1 MNASGV
7 GGGGRVDHDV
17 NKPQPGDTNGH
28 RVLLLRGGTVL
39 AMDQNDFAGPSDVLV
54 EDGRIVGVRPGLAAL
69 PGCDVVDVSG
79 CLVLP
84 GFVQTHVHLCQTLWR
99 NLADDVGLM
108 EWLSRFTWP
117 LEAAHTP
124 ETIRAAVRL
133 GAAELLMSGTTAV
146 ADMGTVRHT
155 DVVIQTA
162 TDMGLRGVFAQ
173 TLMDAHDGPAALQQ
187 DPDVA
192 VTEALDLVARY
203 DRYDPAAQDGDPI
216 RVALAPRFAVSSSLH
231 LLELVAKAARDRRLI
246 VHTHCAETEDEVRRT
261 VDRFGVRPVDLYGTL
276 RLLGPRLLLAH
287 CVRVTPE
294 EVTRIAETGAVVLH
308 CPSANLKLGSGI
320 APIHAMLQAGVR
332 VTLGADGAP
341 CNNNLSMFRE
351 MRLASLLQK
360 GLHGPEVLTARQVL
374 RMATIEGARALGL
387 DDAIGSIEA
396 GKRADVV
403 VLDPR
408 DPACVPQ
415 ADPQGAVVYSMGSR
429 HVRHVLVGGEFRVRD
444 GRLVGVDVAEVIQ
457 EASDASRTL
466 FEAAGIRA

>member
-1 MNASGV
+1 MTTRETPA
-7 GGGGRVDHDV
+7 RRD
-17 NKPQPGDTNGH
+17 PNGH

-39 AMDQNDFAGPSDVLV
+39 AMDGKDFVGPADVLV
-54 EDGRIVGVRPGLAAL
+54 EDGRIVGVRPSLAVP
-69 PGCDVVDVSG
+69 PGCEVVDVSG

-124 ETIRAAVRL
+124 DTIRAAARL
-133 GAAELLMSGTTAV
+133 GAAELLLSGTTTV

-155 DVVIQTA
+155 DVVIETA
-162 TDMGLRGVFAQ
+162 TDMGLRGVFAKV
-173 TLMDAHDGPAALQQ
+173 LMDAHDGPEALRQ

-192 VTEALDLVARY
+192 VTEALDLVARFHQ
-203 DRYDPAAQDGDPI
+203 AGGTT
-216 RVALAPRFAVSSSLH
+216 RVALAPRFAVSSSLR
-231 LLELVAKAARDRRLI
+231 LLELVARVAGDRGVI

-261 VDRFGVRPVDLYGTL
+261 VDRFGVRPVDLYRTL
-276 RLLGPRLLLAH
+276 GLLGPRLLLAH

-294 EVTRIAETGAVVLH
+294 EVARLAETGTVVLH

-360 GLHGPEVLTARQVL
+360 GLNGPEVLPARQVL

-387 DDAIGSIEA
+387 DSEVGSVEP
-396 GKRADVV
+396 GKQADLV

-415 ADPQGAVVYSMGSR
+415 ADPRGAVVYSMGAR

-444 GRLVGVDVAEVIQ
+444 GRLAGLDASEVVQ
-457 EASDASRTL
+457 EAGVASRKL
-466 FEAAGIRA
+466 LEAAGIRP

>member
-1 MNASGV
+1 MNGADAPAR
-7 GGGGRVDHDV
+7 GG
-17 NKPQPGDTNGH
+17 TNGH
-28 RVLLLRGGTVL
+28 QVILLRGGTVL
-39 AMDQNDFAGPSDVLV
+39 AMDRDDFAGPADVLV
-54 EDGRIVGVRPGLAAL
+54 EDGRVVGVRPGLAAL
-69 PGCDVVDVSG
+69 PGCEVVDVSG

-99 NLADDVGLM
+99 NLADDLGLM
-108 EWLSRFTWP
+108 EWLSRVTWP

-124 ETIRAAVRL
+124 ETIRAAARL
-133 GAAELLMSGTTAV
+133 GAAELLLSGTTAV

-155 DVVIQTA
+155 DVVIETA
-162 TDMGLRGVFAQ
+162 TDMGLRGVFAKV
-173 TLMDAHDGPAALQQ
+173 LMDAHDGPDALRQ

-192 VTEALDLVARY
+192 VTEALDLAARY
-203 DRYDPAAQDGDPI
+203 DRSDARDQDLI
-216 RVALAPRFAVSSSLH
+216 RVALAPRFAVSSSLR
-231 LLELVAKAARDRRLI
+231 LLELVAAAARDRGLL

-276 RLLGPRLLLAH
+276 GLLGPRLLLAH
-287 CVRVTPE
+287 CVRVTPD
-294 EVTRIAETGAVVLH
+294 EVRRIAEAGAVVLH

-320 APIHAMLQAGVR
+320 APVHAMLQAGAR

-360 GLHGPEVLTARQVL
+360 GLHGPEVLPARQVL

-387 DDAIGSIEA
+387 DHAIGSIEV
-396 GKRADVV
+396 GKRADLV

-415 ADPQGAVVYSMGSR
+415 ADPWGAVVYSMGSR
-429 HVRHVLVGGEFRVRD
+429 HVRHVLAGGEFRVRD
-444 GRLVGVDVAEVIQ
+444 GRLAGVDVVEVV
-457 EASDASRTL
+457 EEGRAASRAL
-466 FEAAGIRA
+466 CEAAGVTTGSCAA